1 MATTKGSKPG
11 RSKSGR
17 SKPDES
23 RKRSPR
29 AAVGTWLRGPL
40 TSFHL
45 VLTVTILLTVSG
57 LAMVLS
63 ASSVEAYAQ
72 DGSAYSMFNS
82 QLMYS
87 AIGAVLFYLALRV
100 PIGMLRRLAGFG
112 MLVALALLFLVL
124 VPGIGMEV
132 MGARRWIAL
141 GPISVQPSE
150 IMKLALVLW
159 GSHILIR
166 GQIRPGLAGNPT
178 FWLTGGALLTF
189 ILVMMQPN
197 LSTTIALGIIVAS
210 LLWFTGLK
218 LKWFAGVV
226 VAGVL
231 AAVILAM
238 TSDYRAQ
245 RMTSFLNPSVDP
257 QKGGY
262 QALQAKFSLADGGL
276 FGRGPGQSRAKWDY
290 LPNAHNDFIFAI
302 IGEELGL
309 IGCLGVLVLFA
320 LFAYAGMRIAMRSLD
335 PFLRLFAATV
345 TVWTIAQAFI
355 NIGYVVGL
363 LPVTGL
369 QLPLISAGGSSTAIT
384 LATFGLL
391 ASAARH
397 EPEAIAALR
406 AGKEKRSLRWLRLP
420 VPEPYSPK
428 NPYWSGV
435 RPQRPAPAKRPPAKR
450 PQAARPREQRNPSRD
465 PGRARASAQGS
476 GQQGSGQRRSGQQ
489 RSGQQRS
496 RQQGSGQQPA
506 PRRSSR
512 GDTRGAS
519 DEPQYRRG
527 QQQWAR
533 PPAEE
538 FLDSRWRDPASRANR
553 QTGSR
558 QGNYRQGSTRH
569 GDVRSPQAR
578 RYPGLGPIDRER
590 GSRW

>member
-1 MATTKGSKPG
+1 MATTKPPTPASPTPDQ
-11 RSKSGR
+11 SGR
-17 SKPDES
+17 
-23 RKRSPR
+23 RSPR
-29 AAVGTWLRGPL
+29 VAIGTWLRGPL

-45 VLTVTILLTVSG
+45 VVTVTILLTVSG

-63 ASSVEAYAQ
+63 ASSVEAYAR

-82 QLMYS
+82 QLMFVG
-87 AIGAVLFYLALRV
+87 IGAVLFYLALRI
-100 PIGMLRRLAGFG
+100 PIGLLRRLSSLG
-112 MLVALALLFLVL
+112 MIVALVLLFLVL
-124 VPGIGMEV
+124 IPGIGEEV
-132 MGARRWIAL
+132 DGARRWI
-141 GPISVQPSE
+141 GIGSITVQPSE
-150 IMKLALVLW
+150 IMKLMLVLW
-159 GSHILIR
+159 GAHILVR
-166 GQIRPGLAGNPT
+166 GQIRPGLAGNPK
-178 FWLTGGALLTF
+178 FWLGGASLLTF
-189 ILVMMQPN
+189 VLVMLQPN
-197 LSTTIALGIIVAS
+197 LSTTIAMGIIVAS

-218 LKWFAGVV
+218 MKWFVGVV
-226 VAGVL
+226 SSGVL

-245 RMTSFLNPSVDP
+245 RMTSFLNPSADP
-257 QKGGY
+257 QQGGY

-309 IGCLGVLVLFA
+309 IGCLGVLILFA

-335 PFLRLFAATV
+335 PFLRLFAASV

-406 AGKEKRSLRWLRLP
+406 AGKERRSLRWLRLP
-420 VPEPYSPK
+420 VPVPYSPTS
-428 NPYWSGV
+428 PYWTGSRPTKPAPV
-435 RPQRPAPAKRPPAKR
+435 RRGPARRPAPQNA
-450 PQAARPREQRNPSRD
+450 QGRNPNGDRRPS
-465 PGRARASAQGS
+465 PQQRAGKQ
-476 GQQGSGQRRSGQQ
+476 RSGQQ

-496 RQQGSGQQPA
+496 GQQQ
-506 PRRSSR
+506 
-512 GDTRGAS
+512 RGARRAEGRGAG
-519 DEPQYRRG
+519 DDLQYRRG
-527 QQQWAR
+527 EQRPRAR
-533 PPAEE
+533 AEDP
-538 FLDSRWRDPASRANR
+538 LGSPWRDPAAGANR
-553 QTGSR
+553 RGAS
-558 QGNYRQGSTRH
+558 RH
-569 GDVRSPQAR
+569 GDVRSPESR
-578 RYPGLGPIDRER
+578 RYQGPGPIDRER